1 LAPSVI
7 LGTSDH
13 QKPLK
18 NFKKELDMK
27 RMMTMWI
34 FAMALSVGSLVWA
47 DGKTVTQKYEVV
59 CLKCMAHNAAMGKD
73 GGHGAGHA
81 ACAMSCSMK
90 GMDLGLMDQKGG
102 LYVPV
107 NDSFQ
112 SARNVIK
119 DKAGQTVELTGTV
132 INTNGIQYLQLSDTD
147 KASDMKKKD
156 DGDGDKD

>member
-1 LAPSVI
+1 MSI
-7 LGTSDH
+7 G
-13 QKPLK
+13 
-18 NFKKELDMK
+18 
-27 RMMTMWI
+27 
-34 FAMALSVGSLVWA
+34 GLVWA
-47 DGKTVTQKYEVV
+47 DSTTVTQKYEVV

-90 GMDLGLMDQKGG
+90 GMDLGLMDEKGG

-107 NDSFQ
+107 NSSFQ
-112 SARNVIK
+112 SARDVIK

-132 INTNGIQYLQLSDTD
+132 INTKGIQYLQLADPKDNASDT
-147 KASDMKKKD
+147 DMKKKD